1 MSYVLINAFYFA
13 FAKKKNTSKFY
24 SYILECV
31 PIFSIAQYIIVDEN
45 IFSIIRLAL

>member
-1 MSYVLINAFYFA
+1 MSYALINAFYFA
-13 FAKKKNTSKFY
+13 FGKKNTSKFN

-45 IFSIIRLAL
+45 ISNAPES